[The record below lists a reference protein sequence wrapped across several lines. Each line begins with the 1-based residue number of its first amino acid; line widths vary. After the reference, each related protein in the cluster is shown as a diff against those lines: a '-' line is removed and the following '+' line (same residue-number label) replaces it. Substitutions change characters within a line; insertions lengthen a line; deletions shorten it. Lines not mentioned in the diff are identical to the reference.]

1 MDKRSQEA
9 NVLLSFL
16 LVIPLLIPTLAQQ
29 VGIRLGILQDVGIA
43 KETLRLDKL
52 TNLLHPSNYIPDRMG
67 IFEGVHSPF
76 RQPVQG
82 MPCSIMLR
90 VSLNYLSKSPAPCH

>member
-1 MDKRSQEA
+1 VDKRSQEA

-52 TNLLHPSNYIPDRMG
+52 TNLVLLLHPTSNYIPDRMG

-82 MPCSIMLR
+82 TCSIMLR
-90 VSLNYLSKSPAPCH
+90 PFLQS